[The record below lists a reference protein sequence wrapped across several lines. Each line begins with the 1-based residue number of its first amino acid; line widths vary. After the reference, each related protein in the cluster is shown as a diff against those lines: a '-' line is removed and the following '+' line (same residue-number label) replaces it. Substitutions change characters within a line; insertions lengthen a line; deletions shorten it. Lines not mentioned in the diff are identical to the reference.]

1 MLSRRCFSVKRFC
14 CWPWRSARPVLLALS
29 ISSSRPERMKKAPS
43 TIFGQANRKI
53 SMVFRQEEPM
63 FSRMPRLALAVSL
76 LFASVGMFAWTPPI
90 HADSGART
98 VKYAETDIIP
108 VHAKIRFSTL
118 IVLPVNEEILDATTG
133 DKEFW
138 IINGA
143 HNLCY
148 LHPAQQGIRSN
159 LNLITSTGH
168 VYSFLLTE
176 ISNEPNAEPD
186 LKIFVERKE
195 ESTIN
200 GASGVPPLARA
211 SEVQA
216 YKAAVDAARA
226 DAAQAVHTAEER
238 AEKQIGEYREQ
249 YAGKLQFDYTYNAK
263 AARPPFSVAAIYH
276 DEKFTYIKCTAQEKP
291 TIYEV
296 KDGKPNLINFE
307 LVNGVYVT
315 PKIVDQ
321 GYLALG
327 KKKLN
332 FERAARSAAS

>member
-1 MLSRRCFSVKRFC
+1 MIRRIPFFRITFLLSVICG
-14 CWPWRSARPVLLALS
+14 ALLAET
-29 ISSSRPERMKKAPS
+29 PA
-43 TIFGQANRKI
+43 
-53 SMVFRQEEPM
+53 
-63 FSRMPRLALAVSL
+63 AL
-76 LFASVGMFAWTPPI
+76 PN
-90 HADSGART
+90 SGART

-108 VHAKIRFSTL
+108 IHAKIRFSTL

-176 ISNEPNAEPD
+176 ISNDPNAEPD

-195 ESTIN
+195 GSTIN

-226 DAAQAVHTAEER
+226 DAAQAVHAAEER
-238 AEKQIGEYREQ
+238 AQKDISEYREH
-249 YAGKLQFDYTYNAK
+249 YAGKLEFDYTYNAK
-263 AARPPFSVAAIYH
+263 AARAPFSVAAIYH
-276 DEKFTYIKCTAQEKP
+276 DDKFTYIKSSAQEKP
-291 TIYEV
+291 TIYEL

-307 LVNGVYVT
+307 LANGVYVI

-327 KKKLN
+327 KKKLS
-332 FERAARSAAS
+332 FERHGG

>member
-1 MLSRRCFSVKRFC
+1 
-14 CWPWRSARPVLLALS
+14 
-29 ISSSRPERMKKAPS
+29 
-43 TIFGQANRKI
+43 
-53 SMVFRQEEPM
+53 M
-63 FSRMPRLALAVSL
+63 FSRMKIAAIILIFLYSGVLAWPHAVD
-76 LFASVGMFAWTPPI
+76 
-90 HADSGART
+90 ADSGART

-176 ISNEPNAEPD
+176 ISKQPELEPD

-200 GASGVPPLARA
+200 GAAGVPPLARA

-216 YKAAVDAARA
+216 YKNAVDAARA
-226 DAAQAVHTAEER
+226 ESAQAIQAAQER
-238 AEKQIGEYREQ
+238 TEKEISQFREQ
-249 YAGKLQFDYTYNAK
+249 YAGKLEFDYSYNAK
-263 AARPPFSVAAIYH
+263 AARQPFAVVAIYH
-276 DEKFTYIKCTAQEKP
+276 DDKFTYIRCSAQEKP
-291 TIYEV
+291 TIYEI
-296 KDGKPNLINFE
+296 KDSKPNLINFE
-307 LVNGVYVT
+307 LANGVYVI
-315 PKIVDQ
+315 PKVVDQ

-327 KKKLN
+327 KKKLS
-332 FERAARSAAS
+332 FERTTRNAAS

>member
-1 MLSRRCFSVKRFC
+1 MLIKNHRFAFRC
-14 CWPWRSARPVLLALS
+14 VLL
-29 ISSSRPERMKKAPS
+29 
-43 TIFGQANRKI
+43 
-53 SMVFRQEEPM
+53 V
-63 FSRMPRLALAVSL
+63 AVAG
-76 LFASVGMFAWTPPI
+76 LFARTPVV
-90 HADSGART
+90 HANSEART

-108 VHAKIRFSTL
+108 IHAKIRFSTL

-176 ISNEPNAEPD
+176 ISSEPNVEPD

-200 GASGVPPLARA
+200 GASAVPPLARA
-211 SEVQA
+211 SDVQA

-226 DAAQAVHTAEER
+226 DAVQAVHAAEER
-238 AEKQIGEYREQ
+238 ARKDISEYREH
-249 YAGKLQFDYTYNAK
+249 YAGKLEFDYSYSAK
-263 AARPPFSVAAIYH
+263 AAQAPFSVAAIYH
-276 DEKFTYIKCTAQEKP
+276 DDKFTYIKSSAQEKP

-307 LVNGVYVT
+307 LANGVYVI

-332 FERAARSAAS
+332 FERHGG

>member
-1 MLSRRCFSVKRFC
+1 
-14 CWPWRSARPVLLALS
+14 
-29 ISSSRPERMKKAPS
+29 
-43 TIFGQANRKI
+43 
-53 SMVFRQEEPM
+53 M
-63 FSRMPRLALAVSL
+63 FSRIRRIGVAFSL
-76 LFASVGMFAWTPPI
+76 LLTSMGMLAQTQAA

-98 VKYAETDIIP
+98 VKYAETDIIRI
-108 VHAKIRFSTL
+108 HAKIRFSTL

-159 LNLITSTGH
+159 LNLITSAGH

-216 YKAAVDAARA
+216 YKSAVDAARA
-226 DAAQAVHTAEER
+226 ESAQAVQAAQER
-238 AEKQIGEYREQ
+238 AQKEISQYREQ

-263 AARPPFSVAAIYH
+263 AARPPFSVTAIYH
-276 DEKFTYIKCTAQEKP
+276 DDKFTYIKCTAQEKP
-291 TIYEV
+291 TIYEA
-296 KDGKPNLINFE
+296 KDGKPNLVNFE
-307 LVNGVYVT
+307 LANGVYVI

-327 KKKLN
+327 KKKLT
-332 FERAARSAAS
+332 FEHAVRSAAP

>member
-1 MLSRRCFSVKRFC
+1 ML
-14 CWPWRSARPVLLALS
+14 
-29 ISSSRPERMKKAPS
+29 
-43 TIFGQANRKI
+43 
-53 SMVFRQEEPM
+53 
-63 FSRMPRLALAVSL
+63 SRMPRFILLASRVLTCA
-76 LFASVGMFAWTPPI
+76 AMFAWTPPI
-90 HADSGART
+90 HADSGTKT
-98 VKYAETDIIP
+98 VKYAETDVIP
-108 VHAKIRFSTL
+108 IHAKIRFSTL

-176 ISNEPNAEPD
+176 ISNEPNVEPD

-200 GASGVPPLARA
+200 GASAVPPLARA

-216 YKAAVDAARA
+216 YKTAVDAARA
-226 DAAQAVHTAEER
+226 ESAQAAQAAQER
-238 AEKQIGEYREQ
+238 AQKEISQYREQ

-263 AARPPFSVAAIYH
+263 AARAPFSVSAIYH
-276 DEKFTYIKCTAQEKP
+276 DDKFTFIKCAAQEKP

-296 KDGKPNLINFE
+296 KDGKPNLINFD
-307 LVNGVYVT
+307 LANGVYVI

-327 KKKLN
+327 NKKLS
-332 FERAARSAAS
+332 FERAAQSAAH

>member
-1 MLSRRCFSVKRFC
+1 MLSRIHRCVVVCSL
-14 CWPWRSARPVLLALS
+14 LLAYTEILGR
-29 ISSSRPERMKKAPS
+29 I
-43 TIFGQANRKI
+43 
-53 SMVFRQEEPM
+53 
-63 FSRMPRLALAVSL
+63 
-76 LFASVGMFAWTPPI
+76 PPI

-108 VHAKIRFSTL
+108 IHAKTRYSTL
-118 IVLPVNEEILDATTG
+118 IVLPSNEEILDATTG

-200 GASGVPPLARA
+200 GAAGVPPLARA

-216 YKAAVDAARA
+216 YKSAVDAARA
-226 DAAQAVHTAEER
+226 ESAQAVQVAQER
-238 AEKQIGEYREQ
+238 AQREISQYREQ

-296 KDGKPNLINFE
+296 KDGKSNLINFE

>member
-1 MLSRRCFSVKRFC
+1 MLSKIHRCKAIC
-14 CWPWRSARPVLLALS
+14 ILLLGCA
-29 ISSSRPERMKKAPS
+29 
-43 TIFGQANRKI
+43 
-53 SMVFRQEEPM
+53 
-63 FSRMPRLALAVSL
+63 
-76 LFASVGMFAWTPPI
+76 GMFAWTPPT

-98 VKYAETDIIP
+98 VQYAETDIIP

-118 IVLPVNEEILDATTG
+118 IVLPANEEILDATTG

-159 LNLITSTGH
+159 LNLITSSGH

-176 ISNEPNAEPD
+176 VSKEPVPEPD

-200 GASGVPPLARA
+200 GSAGVAPLARA

-216 YKAAVDAARA
+216 YKTAVDTARA
-226 DAAQAVHTAEER
+226 ESAQAVQAAQER
-238 AEKQIGEYREQ
+238 AEKEITRYREQ
-249 YAGKLQFDYTYNAK
+249 YPGQLQFDYTFDAK

-276 DEKFTYIKCTAQEKP
+276 DDKFTYIRCTAQEKP

-307 LVNGVYVT
+307 LTNGVYVI

-321 GYLALG
+321 GYLVLG
-327 KKKLN
+327 KKRLS
-332 FERAARSAAS
+332 FERSTHGAAS

>member
-1 MLSRRCFSVKRFC
+1 MLSRTPRF
-14 CWPWRSARPVLLALS
+14 AVL
-29 ISSSRPERMKKAPS
+29 
-43 TIFGQANRKI
+43 
-53 SMVFRQEEPM
+53 
-63 FSRMPRLALAVSL
+63 VSL
-76 LFASVGMFAWTPPI
+76 LSTCAAMFAWTPPI
-90 HADSGART
+90 HADSGTKT
-98 VKYAETDIIP
+98 VKYAETDVIP
-108 VHAKIRFSTL
+108 IHAKIRFSTL

-176 ISNEPNAEPD
+176 ISNEPNVEPD

-200 GASGVPPLARA
+200 GASAVPPLARA

-216 YKAAVDAARA
+216 YKTAVDAARA
-226 DAAQAVHTAEER
+226 ESAQAMQAAQER
-238 AEKQIGEYREQ
+238 AQKEISQYREQ

-263 AARPPFSVAAIYH
+263 AARALFSVSAIYH
-276 DEKFTYIKCTAQEKP
+276 DDKFTFIRCTAQEKP
-291 TIYEV
+291 TIYEL
-296 KDGKPNLINFE
+296 KDGKPNLINFD
-307 LVNGVYVT
+307 LANGVYVI

-327 KKKLN
+327 KKKLG
-332 FERAARSAAS
+332 FERAAQSAAH

>member
-1 MLSRRCFSVKRFC
+1 
-14 CWPWRSARPVLLALS
+14 
-29 ISSSRPERMKKAPS
+29 
-43 TIFGQANRKI
+43 
-53 SMVFRQEEPM
+53 M
-63 FSRMPRLALAVSL
+63 FSRIHRLAIVFTL
-76 LFASVGMFAWTPPI
+76 LLTCTTMFAWTPPI
-90 HADSGART
+90 PADSGART
-98 VKYAETDIIP
+98 VRYAETDIIP
-108 VHAKIRFSTL
+108 IHAKIRFSTL

-168 VYSFLLTE
+168 VYSFLLIE
-176 ISNEPNAEPD
+176 ISNTPNAEPD
-186 LKIFVERKE
+186 LKVFVERKE

-200 GASGVPPLARA
+200 GAAEVPPLARA
-211 SEVQA
+211 SEAQA
-216 YKAAVDAARA
+216 YKTAVDAARA
-226 DAAQAVHTAEER
+226 ESVQAVQAAQELAQKEIR
-238 AEKQIGEYREQ
+238 QYREQ

-263 AARPPFSVAAIYH
+263 AARPPFSVTAIYH
-276 DEKFTYIKCTAQEKP
+276 DDKFTYIKCNAQEKP

-307 LVNGVYVT
+307 LANGLYVI

-327 KKKLN
+327 KKKLS
-332 FERAARSAAS
+332 FEHAVHSAAS

>member
-1 MLSRRCFSVKRFC
+1 MLSRIHRSVLV
-14 CWPWRSARPVLLALS
+14 A
-29 ISSSRPERMKKAPS
+29 
-43 TIFGQANRKI
+43 
-53 SMVFRQEEPM
+53 
-63 FSRMPRLALAVSL
+63 SL
-76 LFASVGMFAWTPPI
+76 LFACAELLTWVRPI

-98 VKYAETDIIP
+98 VKYAETDIISIR
-108 VHAKIRFSTL
+108 AKIRFSTL

-148 LHPAQQGIRSN
+148 LHPAQQGIHSN

-200 GASGVPPLARA
+200 GTSGVPPLARA

-216 YKAAVDAARA
+216 YKTAVDAARA
-226 DAAQAVHTAEER
+226 ESAQAVQAAQER
-238 AEKQIGEYREQ
+238 AQKEISQYREQ
-249 YAGKLQFDYTYNAK
+249 YAGKLQFDYTYSAK
-263 AARPPFSVAAIYH
+263 AARPPFSVTAIYH
-276 DEKFTYIKCTAQEKP
+276 DDKFTYIKCTAQEKP

-296 KDGKPNLINFE
+296 KDGKPNLVNFE
-307 LVNGVYVT
+307 LSNGVYVI

-327 KKKLN
+327 KKKLS
-332 FERAARSAAS
+332 FERVAHNAAS

>member
-1 MLSRRCFSVKRFC
+1 
-14 CWPWRSARPVLLALS
+14 
-29 ISSSRPERMKKAPS
+29 
-43 TIFGQANRKI
+43 
-53 SMVFRQEEPM
+53 M
-63 FSRMPRLALAVSL
+63 FSRITRFAVLASL
-76 LFASVGMFAWTPPI
+76 LFTCVGTLAWAQPI

-108 VHAKIRFSTL
+108 VHAKIRYSTL
-118 IVLPVNEEILDATTG
+118 IVLPMNEEILDATTG

-168 VYSFLLTE
+168 VYSFLLIE
-176 ISNEPNAEPD
+176 ISKDTDAEPD

-200 GASGVPPLARA
+200 GAAGAPPLARA

-216 YKAAVDAARA
+216 YKTAVDAARA
-226 DAAQAVHTAEER
+226 ESAQAVQAAEER
-238 AEKQIGEYREQ
+238 AQKEISQYREQ
-249 YAGKLQFDYTYNAK
+249 YAGKLQFDYTYSVK
-263 AARPPFSVAAIYH
+263 AARPPFSVTAIYH
-276 DEKFTYIKCTAQEKP
+276 DDKFTYIKCTAQEKP

-307 LVNGVYVT
+307 LANGVYVI

-327 KKKLN
+327 KKKLS
-332 FERAARSAAS
+332 FERVAHNAAS

>member
-1 MLSRRCFSVKRFC
+1 MIRRIPFFRITFLLSVICG
-14 CWPWRSARPVLLALS
+14 ALLAET
-29 ISSSRPERMKKAPS
+29 PA
-43 TIFGQANRKI
+43 
-53 SMVFRQEEPM
+53 
-63 FSRMPRLALAVSL
+63 AL
-76 LFASVGMFAWTPPI
+76 PN
-90 HADSGART
+90 SGART

-108 VHAKIRFSTL
+108 IHAKIRFSTL

-195 ESTIN
+195 ESTIH
-200 GASGVPPLARA
+200 GASAVPPLARA

-226 DAAQAVHTAEER
+226 DAAQAVHAAEER
-238 AEKQIGEYREQ
+238 AQKDISEYRQQ
-249 YAGKLQFDYTYNAK
+249 YAGKLEFDYSYNGK
-263 AARPPFSVAAIYH
+263 AARAPFSVAAIYH
-276 DEKFTYIKCTAQEKP
+276 DDKFTYIKSSAQEKP

-307 LVNGVYVT
+307 LANGVYVI

-327 KKKLN
+327 KKRLS
-332 FERAARSAAS
+332 FERHGE

>member
-1 MLSRRCFSVKRFC
+1 M
-14 CWPWRSARPVLLALS
+14 A
-29 ISSSRPERMKKAPS
+29 
-43 TIFGQANRKI
+43 
-53 SMVFRQEEPM
+53 FRQEEPM
-63 FSRMPRLALAVSL
+63 LSKIPRFAALASL
-76 LFASVGMFAWTPPI
+76 LFWCAVMLALTQPI
-90 HADSGART
+90 HADSGAKT

-108 VHAKIRFSTL
+108 IHAKIRFSTL

-148 LHPAQQGIRSN
+148 LHPAQQSIRSN

-200 GASGVPPLARA
+200 GSAGVPPLARA

-216 YKAAVDAARA
+216 YKNAVEAARA
-226 DAAQAVHTAEER
+226 EAAEAVQLAQAR
-238 AEKQIGEYREQ
+238 AQTEK
-249 YAGKLQFDYTYNAK
+249 
-263 AARPPFSVAAIYH
+263 
-276 DEKFTYIKCTAQEKP
+276 
-291 TIYEV
+291 
-296 KDGKPNLINFE
+296 
-307 LVNGVYVT
+307 
-315 PKIVDQ
+315 
-321 GYLALG
+321 
-327 KKKLN
+327 
-332 FERAARSAAS
+332 

>member
-1 MLSRRCFSVKRFC
+1 MLSRISRF
-14 CWPWRSARPVLLALS
+14 AVLA
-29 ISSSRPERMKKAPS
+29 
-43 TIFGQANRKI
+43 
-53 SMVFRQEEPM
+53 
-63 FSRMPRLALAVSL
+63 SL
-76 LFASVGMFAWTPPI
+76 LFTCAATLALPKPI

-108 VHAKIRFSTL
+108 IHAKIRFSTL

-148 LHPAQQGIRSN
+148 LHPAQQGIHSN

-176 ISNEPNAEPD
+176 ISNEPNVEPD

-200 GASGVPPLARA
+200 GAAGVPPLARA

-216 YKAAVDAARA
+216 YKTAVDAARA
-226 DAAQAVHTAEER
+226 ESAQAVQAAQER
-238 AEKQIGEYREQ
+238 AQREISQYREQ

-307 LVNGVYVT
+307 LVNGVYVI